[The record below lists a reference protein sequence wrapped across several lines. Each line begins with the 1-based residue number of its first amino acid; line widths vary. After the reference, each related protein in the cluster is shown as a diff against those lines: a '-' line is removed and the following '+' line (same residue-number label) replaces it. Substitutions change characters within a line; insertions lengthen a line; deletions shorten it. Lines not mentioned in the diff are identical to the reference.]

1 MFFTKLLNEV
11 MVTKSPPQYQELT
24 FMFKFIF
31 TTYEVFG
38 NQSRNAL
45 TQSFGGI
52 LKYGAILGKTCGDF
66 LRF

>member
-1 MFFTKLLNEV
+1 MRVWLLNLPHNI
-11 MVTKSPPQYQELT
+11 KELT
-24 FMFKFIF
+24 FMFKFMF
-31 TTYEVFG
+31 ATYEIFG

-52 LKYGAILGKTCGDF
+52 LKYGGILGKTCGDF